1 MPKNENG
8 KKGEDFAA
16 KLLSENGYTVLARNF
31 HSRYGEVDIIAQ
43 KCDIIAFVEVK
54 TRAKNSWD
62 TAAGAVTRSKQH
74 KLILA
79 AQYYLMTH
87 KLDLIPRFDVIA
99 ITTED
104 SKSFNVA
111 CYDHFEGAFDLNVQ
125 NGFY

>member
-16 KLLSENGYTVLARNF
+16 ELLLKNGYTVLTRNF

-104 SKSFNVA
+104 SKEFNVA